1 VTKLDVTD
9 ATIRKCKNVS
19 IFIDKKMRER
29 RIEHEKYIIMLA
41 DNIPFKGDDQV
52 KIIRKGD
59 FDKLGDMIK
68 SLRNERNLLQNQ
80 VTELQSVLD
89 VQKVLID
96 KIDYKKVETK
106 KEDKKSLRELIGL

>member
-1 VTKLDVTD
+1 MDVTD

-29 RIEHEKYIIMLA
+29 RIEHDKYIIMLD

-52 KIIRKGD
+52 KIMHKTD
-59 FDKLGDMIK
+59 FEKLGNMIK

-80 VTELQSVLD
+80 VTELQSVVD
-89 VQKVLID
+89 VQKALLD
-96 KIDYKKVETK
+96 KINFEKVKTK
-106 KEDKKSLRELIGL
+106 KEGKTSLKELIWL